1 MKKEL
6 LNEVS
11 RIKNMMKQLNED
23 DFTVN
28 NEEPR
33 NKYYWSSRISKEENL
48 YKERVYDQLVDL
60 IGDDEDI
67 TIIMDEFKNRVT
79 FKFDYPEDRL
89 RNLSKEELE
98 DMERESMEDGENW
111 VSRANRGGGPFS
123 LEVVNYTPTKIMFE
137 F

>member
-60 IGDDEDI
+60 IGD
-67 TIIMDEFKNRVT
+67 NH
-79 FKFDYPEDRL
+79 
-89 RNLSKEELE
+89 
-98 DMERESMEDGENW
+98 
-111 VSRANRGGGPFS
+111 
-123 LEVVNYTPTKIMFE
+123 
-137 F
+137 